1 MKSEIHNKQDKKYN
15 ILLEWN
21 LTPRKISIITSM
33 IEQMFESRAW
43 NEFRG
48 PTENS
53 QCSLCKKQRET
64 MQHLL
69 AGLVQSD

>member
-1 MKSEIHNKQDKKYN
+1 MKIHNKQDKKYN
-15 ILLEWN
+15 ILLERN
-21 LTPRKISIITSM
+21 LTPRKTSIITSM
-33 IEQMFESRAW
+33 IEQMFETRVW

-53 QCSLCKKQRET
+53 HCSLCKKQRET